1 MSDQEDK
8 KIALVTGAGRGIGK
22 AIALSLAEEGYHI
35 ICVSRSEA
43 SCGAVAKEIESK
55 GGSAEAHAV
64 DVSDASAVEKACEA
78 LLEKH
83 GLINILVNNAGI
95 TKDNLVFRMGE
106 DDWDA
111 VLNTNLKS
119 VFTFTKHLARPMTR
133 KRWGRIINIASVI
146 GLIGNAGQA
155 NYSAAKAGIIG
166 LSKSLA
172 KEFAARNVTV
182 NVVAP
187 GFIETDMTSIL
198 SEEQKTSIVGVI
210 PMKRMGKASDIA
222 NMTTF
227 LASDKS
233 DYITGQVFT
242 VDGGMVM

>member
-1 MSDQEDK
+1 MSDLEEK

-35 ICVSRSEA
+35 ICVSRSES
-43 SCGAVAKEIESK
+43 SCGAVAKEIESS
-55 GGSAEAHAV
+55 GGSAEAHAL
-64 DVSDASAVEKACEA
+64 DVSDASSVEKACEA

-83 GLINILVNNAGI
+83 DLINILVNNAGI

-106 DDWDA
+106 EDWDA

-119 VFTFTKHLARPMTR
+119 VFTFAKHLARPMTR

-198 SEEQKTSIVGVI
+198 SEEQKTSILGVI

-222 NMTTF
+222 NITTF

>member
-1 MSDQEDK
+1 MSDLEEK

-22 AIALSLAEEGYHI
+22 AIALTLAEEGYHI
-35 ICVSRSEA
+35 ICVSRSES
-43 SCGAVAKEIESK
+43 SCGAVAKEIESS
-55 GGSAEAHAV
+55 GGSAEAHAL
-64 DVSDASAVEKACEA
+64 DVSDASSVEKACEA

-106 DDWDA
+106 EDWDA

-119 VFTFTKHLARPMTR
+119 VFTFAKHLARPMTR

-198 SEEQKTSIVGVI
+198 SEEQKTSILGVI

-222 NMTTF
+222 NITTF

-242 VDGGMVM
+242 IDGGMVM

>member
-1 MSDQEDK
+1 MSDLEEK

-22 AIALSLAEEGYHI
+22 AIALTLAEEGYHI
-35 ICVSRSEA
+35 ICVSRSES
-43 SCGAVAKEIESK
+43 SCGAVAKEIESS
-55 GGSAEAHAV
+55 GGSAEAHAL
-64 DVSDASAVEKACEA
+64 DVSDASSVEKACEA

-83 GLINILVNNAGI
+83 DLINILVNNAGI

-106 DDWDA
+106 EDWDA

-119 VFTFTKHLARPMTR
+119 VFTFAKHLARPMTR

-198 SEEQKTSIVGVI
+198 SEEQKTSILGVI

-222 NMTTF
+222 NITTF

>member
-1 MSDQEDK
+1 MSDLEEK

-35 ICVSRSEA
+35 ICVSRSES
-43 SCGAVAKEIESK
+43 SCGAVAKEIESS
-55 GGSAEAHAV
+55 GGSAEAHAL
-64 DVSDASAVEKACEA
+64 DVSDASSVEKACEA

-106 DDWDA
+106 EDWDA

-119 VFTFTKHLARPMTR
+119 VFTFAKHLARPMTR

-198 SEEQKTSIVGVI
+198 SEEQKTSILGVI

-222 NMTTF
+222 NITTF
-227 LASDKS
+227 LASNKS

>member
-8 KIALVTGAGRGIGK
+8 KVALVTGAGRGIGK
-22 AIALSLAEEGYHI
+22 AIALSLANEGYHI
-35 ICVSRSEA
+35 ICVSRSES
-43 SCGAVAKEIESK
+43 SCGGVAEEIVAS
-55 GGSAEAHAV
+55 GGSAEAYAL
-64 DVSDASAVEKACEA
+64 DVSDASAVEKACDG

-83 GLINILVNNAGI
+83 GLVNILVKNAGI

-106 DDWDA
+106 EDWDA

-119 VFTFTKHLARPMTR
+119 VFTFTKYLARPMTR
-133 KRWGRIINIASVI
+133 KRWGRVINIASVI

-187 GFIETDMTSIL
+187 GFIETDMTNIL
-198 SEEQKTSIVGVI
+198 SEEQKTGILGVI

-222 NMTTF
+222 NITTF
-227 LASDKS
+227 LASEKS

>member
-1 MSDQEDK
+1 MRESEER

-22 AIALSLAEEGYHI
+22 AIAHSLAVEGYHI
-35 ICVSRSEA
+35 ICVSRSES
-43 SCGAVAKEIESK
+43 SCGATASQIEAE
-55 GGSAEAHAV
+55 GGSAEAYAL
-64 DVSDASAVEKACEA
+64 DVSDASAVEAACTA

-83 GLINILVNNAGI
+83 GLIDILVNNAGI
-95 TKDNLVFRMGE
+95 TRDNLVFRMNE
-106 DDWDA
+106 ADWDA
-111 VLNTNLKS
+111 VLDTNLKS
-119 VFTFTKHLARPMTR
+119 VFSFVKHLARPMTR

-146 GLIGNAGQA
+146 GLTGNAGQA
-155 NYSAAKAGIIG
+155 NYAAAKAGIIG

-187 GFIETDMTSIL
+187 GFIETDMTSVL
-198 SEEQKTSIVGVI
+198 NDEQKSGILGVI
-210 PMKRMGKASDIA
+210 PMKRMGTAEDIA
-222 NMTTF
+222 HITTF
-227 LASDKS
+227 LASQKS

>member
-22 AIALSLAEEGYHI
+22 AIALSLADEGYHI
-35 ICVSRSEA
+35 ICVSRSES
-43 SCGAVAKEIESK
+43 SCGAVTQQIPTNASPAES
-55 GGSAEAHAV
+55 HAL
-64 DVSDASAVEKACEA
+64 DVSDASAVEKTCEA

-106 DDWDA
+106 EDWDA

-119 VFTFTKHLARPMTR
+119 VFTFTKYLARPMTR

-146 GLIGNAGQA
+146 GLTGNAGQA

-198 SEEQKTSIVGVI
+198 SEEQKTSILGVI

-222 NMTTF
+222 NITTF
-227 LASDKS
+227 LASEKS

>member
-1 MSDQEDK
+1 MSDLEEK

-35 ICVSRSEA
+35 ICVSRSES
-43 SCGAVAKEIESK
+43 SCGAVAKEIESS
-55 GGSAEAHAV
+55 GGSAEAHAL
-64 DVSDASAVEKACEA
+64 DVSDASSVEKACEA

-106 DDWDA
+106 EDWDA

-119 VFTFTKHLARPMTR
+119 VFTFAKHLARPMTR

-198 SEEQKTSIVGVI
+198 SEEQKTSILGVI
-210 PMKRMGKASDIA
+210 PMKRMGKASDIS
-222 NMTTF
+222 NITTF

-242 VDGGMVM
+242 IDGGMVM

>member
-1 MSDQEDK
+1 MSDLEEK

-35 ICVSRSEA
+35 ICVSRTES
-43 SCGAVAKEIESK
+43 SCGAVAKEIESS
-55 GGSAEAHAV
+55 GGSAEAHAL
-64 DVSDASAVEKACEA
+64 DVSDASSVEKACEA

-83 GLINILVNNAGI
+83 DLINILVNNAGI

-106 DDWDA
+106 EDWDA

-119 VFTFTKHLARPMTR
+119 VFTFAKHLARPMTR

-198 SEEQKTSIVGVI
+198 SEEQKTSILGVI

-222 NMTTF
+222 NITTF

>member
-1 MSDQEDK
+1 MSDLEEK

-35 ICVSRSEA
+35 ICVSRSES
-43 SCGAVAKEIESK
+43 SCGAVAKEIESS
-55 GGSAEAHAV
+55 GGSAEAHAL
-64 DVSDASAVEKACEA
+64 DVSDASSVEKACEA

-106 DDWDA
+106 EDWDA

-119 VFTFTKHLARPMTR
+119 VFTFAKHLARPMTR
-133 KRWGRIINIASVI
+133 KRRGRIINIASVI

-198 SEEQKTSIVGVI
+198 SEEQKTSILGVI

-222 NMTTF
+222 NITTF

>member
-22 AIALSLAEEGYHI
+22 AIALSLAGEGYHI
-35 ICVSRSEA
+35 ICVSRSES
-43 SCGAVAKEIESK
+43 SCGAVAEEIESS
-55 GGSAEAHAV
+55 GGSAEAHAL
-64 DVSDASAVEKACEA
+64 DVSDASAVEKTCEA

-106 DDWDA
+106 EDWDA

-119 VFTFTKHLARPMTR
+119 VFTFTKYLARPMTR

-146 GLIGNAGQA
+146 GLTGNAGQA

-166 LSKSLA
+166 LTKSLA

-198 SEEQKTSIVGVI
+198 SEEQKTAILGVI
-210 PMKRMGKASDIA
+210 PMKRMGTPSDIA
-222 NMTTF
+222 NITTF

>member
-1 MSDQEDK
+1 MSDLEEK

-35 ICVSRSEA
+35 ICVSRSES
-43 SCGAVAKEIESK
+43 SCGAVAKEIESS
-55 GGSAEAHAV
+55 GGSAEAHAL
-64 DVSDASAVEKACEA
+64 DVSDASSVEKACEA

-106 DDWDA
+106 EDWDA

-119 VFTFTKHLARPMTR
+119 VFTFAKHLARPMTR

-155 NYSAAKAGIIG
+155 
-166 LSKSLA
+166 LFCCKS
-172 KEFAARNVTV
+172 RNHR
-182 NVVAP
+182 A
-187 GFIETDMTSIL
+187 F
-198 SEEQKTSIVGVI
+198 
-210 PMKRMGKASDIA
+210 
-222 NMTTF
+222 
-227 LASDKS
+227 
-233 DYITGQVFT
+233 
-242 VDGGMVM
+242 

>member
-1 MSDQEDK
+1 MSDLEEK

-35 ICVSRSEA
+35 ICVSRSES
-43 SCGAVAKEIESK
+43 SCGAVAKEIESS
-55 GGSAEAHAV
+55 GGSAEAHAL
-64 DVSDASAVEKACEA
+64 DVSDASSVEKACEA

-106 DDWDA
+106 EDWDA

-119 VFTFTKHLARPMTR
+119 VFTFAKHLARPMTR

-198 SEEQKTSIVGVI
+198 SEEQKTSILGVI

-222 NMTTF
+222 NITTF

-242 VDGGMVM
+242 IDGGMVM

>member
-1 MSDQEDK
+1 MSDLEEK

-22 AIALSLAEEGYHI
+22 AIALTLAEEGYHI
-35 ICVSRSEA
+35 ICVSRSES
-43 SCGAVAKEIESK
+43 SCGAVAKEIESS
-55 GGSAEAHAV
+55 GGSAEAHAL
-64 DVSDASAVEKACEA
+64 DVSDASSVEKACEA

-106 DDWDA
+106 EDWDA

-119 VFTFTKHLARPMTR
+119 VFTFAKHLARPMTR

-198 SEEQKTSIVGVI
+198 SEEQKTSILGVI

-222 NMTTF
+222 NITTF

>member
-1 MSDQEDK
+1 MSDLEEK

-22 AIALSLAEEGYHI
+22 AIALTLAEEGYHI
-35 ICVSRSEA
+35 ICVSRSES
-43 SCGAVAKEIESK
+43 SCGAVAKEIESS
-55 GGSAEAHAV
+55 GGSAEAHAL
-64 DVSDASAVEKACEA
+64 DVSDASSVEKACEA

-106 DDWDA
+106 EDWDA

-119 VFTFTKHLARPMTR
+119 VFTFAKHLARPMTR

-187 GFIETDMTSIL
+187 GLFETDMTSIL
-198 SEEQKTSIVGVI
+198 SEEQKTSILGVI

-222 NMTTF
+222 NITTF

>member
-1 MSDQEDK
+1 MSDLEEK

-22 AIALSLAEEGYHI
+22 AIALTLAEEGYHI
-35 ICVSRSEA
+35 ICVSRSES
-43 SCGAVAKEIESK
+43 SCGAVAKEIESS
-55 GGSAEAHAV
+55 GGSAEAHAL
-64 DVSDASAVEKACEA
+64 DVSDASSVEKACEA

-106 DDWDA
+106 EDWDT

-119 VFTFTKHLARPMTR
+119 VFTFAKHLARPMTR

-198 SEEQKTSIVGVI
+198 SEEQKTSILGVI

-222 NMTTF
+222 NITTF
-227 LASDKS
+227 LESDKS

>member
-1 MSDQEDK
+1 MSDLEEK

-35 ICVSRSEA
+35 ICVSRSES
-43 SCGAVAKEIESK
+43 SCGAVAKEIESS
-55 GGSAEAHAV
+55 GGSAEAHAL
-64 DVSDASAVEKACEA
+64 DVSDASSVEKACEA

-106 DDWDA
+106 EDWDV

-119 VFTFTKHLARPMTR
+119 VFTFAKHLARPMTR

-198 SEEQKTSIVGVI
+198 SEEQKTSILGVI

-222 NMTTF
+222 NITTF

>member
-1 MSDQEDK
+1 MSDLEEK

-22 AIALSLAEEGYHI
+22 AIAFSLAEEGYHV
-35 ICVSRSEA
+35 ICVSRSES
-43 SCGAVAKEIESK
+43 SCGAVAREIESI
-55 GGSAEAHAV
+55 GGSAEAHAL
-64 DVSDASAVEKACEA
+64 DVSDTSSVEKACEA

-83 GLINILVNNAGI
+83 GLINVLVNNAGI

-106 DDWDA
+106 EDWDA
-111 VLNTNLKS
+111 VINTNLKS
-119 VFTFTKHLARPMTR
+119 VFTFAKHLARPMTR

-172 KEFAARNVTV
+172 KEFASRNVTV

-198 SEEQKTSIVGVI
+198 SDDQKTSILGVI
-210 PMKRMGKASDIA
+210 PLKRMGKASDIA
-222 NMTTF
+222 NITTF

>member
-1 MSDQEDK
+1 MSDLEEK

-35 ICVSRSEA
+35 ICVSRSES
-43 SCGAVAKEIESK
+43 SCGAVAKEIESS
-55 GGSAEAHAV
+55 GGSAEANAL
-64 DVSDASAVEKACEA
+64 DVSDASSVEKACEA

-106 DDWDA
+106 EDWDA

-119 VFTFTKHLARPMTR
+119 VFTFAKHLARPMTR

-198 SEEQKTSIVGVI
+198 SEEQKTSILGVI

-222 NMTTF
+222 NITTF

>member
-1 MSDQEDK
+1 MSDLKEK

-35 ICVSRSEA
+35 ICVSRSES
-43 SCGAVAKEIESK
+43 SCGAVAKEIESS
-55 GGSAEAHAV
+55 GGSAEAHAL
-64 DVSDASAVEKACEA
+64 DVSDASSVEKACET

-95 TKDNLVFRMGE
+95 TKDNLVFRMGVE
-106 DDWDA
+106 DWDA

-119 VFTFTKHLARPMTR
+119 VFTFAKHLARPMTR

-198 SEEQKTSIVGVI
+198 SEEQKTSILGVI

-222 NMTTF
+222 NITRF

>member
-1 MSDQEDK
+1 MSDLEEK

-35 ICVSRSEA
+35 ICVSRSES
-43 SCGAVAKEIESK
+43 SCGAVAKEIESS
-55 GGSAEAHAV
+55 GGSAEAHAL
-64 DVSDASAVEKACEA
+64 DVSDASSVEKACEA

-106 DDWDA
+106 EDWDA

-119 VFTFTKHLARPMTR
+119 VFTFAKHLARPMTR

-146 GLIGNAGQA
+146 GLIGNAGHA

-198 SEEQKTSIVGVI
+198 SEEQKTSILGVI

-222 NMTTF
+222 NITTF

>member
-1 MSDQEDK
+1 MSDLEEK

-35 ICVSRSEA
+35 ICVSRSES
-43 SCGAVAKEIESK
+43 SCGAVAKEIESS
-55 GGSAEAHAV
+55 GGSAEAHAL
-64 DVSDASAVEKACEA
+64 DVSDASSVEKACET

-95 TKDNLVFRMGE
+95 TKDNLVFRMGVE
-106 DDWDA
+106 DWDA

-119 VFTFTKHLARPMTR
+119 VFTFAKHLARPMTR

-198 SEEQKTSIVGVI
+198 SEEQKTSILGVI

-222 NMTTF
+222 NITTF

>member
-1 MSDQEDK
+1 MSDLEEK

-35 ICVSRSEA
+35 ICVSRSES
-43 SCGAVAKEIESK
+43 SCGAVAKEIESS
-55 GGSAEAHAV
+55 GGSAEAHAL
-64 DVSDASAVEKACEA
+64 DVSDASSVEKACEA

-106 DDWDA
+106 EDWDT

-119 VFTFTKHLARPMTR
+119 VFTFAKHLARPMTR

-198 SEEQKTSIVGVI
+198 SEEQKTSILGVI

-222 NMTTF
+222 NITTF

>member
-1 MSDQEDK
+1 MSDLEEK

-22 AIALSLAEEGYHI
+22 AIALTLAEEGYHI
-35 ICVSRSEA
+35 ICVSRSES
-43 SCGAVAKEIESK
+43 SCGAVAKEIESS
-55 GGSAEAHAV
+55 GGSAEAHAL
-64 DVSDASAVEKACEA
+64 DVSDASSVEKACEA

-106 DDWDA
+106 EDWDT

-119 VFTFTKHLARPMTR
+119 VFTFAKHLARPMTR

-198 SEEQKTSIVGVI
+198 SEEQKTSILGVI

-222 NMTTF
+222 NITTF

-242 VDGGMVM
+242 IDGGMVM

>member
-1 MSDQEDK
+1 
-8 KIALVTGAGRGIGK
+8 
-22 AIALSLAEEGYHI
+22 
-35 ICVSRSEA
+35 
-43 SCGAVAKEIESK
+43 
-55 GGSAEAHAV
+55 
-64 DVSDASAVEKACEA
+64 
-78 LLEKH
+78 
-83 GLINILVNNAGI
+83 LINILVNNAGI

-106 DDWDA
+106 EDWDA

-119 VFTFTKHLARPMTR
+119 VFTFAKHLARPMTR

-198 SEEQKTSIVGVI
+198 SEEQKTSILGVI

-222 NMTTF
+222 NITTF